1 MDMGM
6 VLLMSWRIF
15 DKSADLFATK
25 PARGTCTLL
34 LMVQSAMALQCHS
47 CLQSIALKV
56 KNRGLYRTESNDKP
70 CGQQRQNN
78 TDDFIPGCQSMLA
91 GKFAARF
98 VQHYY
103 EQ

>member
-56 KNRGLYRTESNDKP
+56 KNHVDAIFYGPANKQIGL
-70 CGQQRQNN
+70 
-78 TDDFIPGCQSMLA
+78 I
-91 GKFAARF
+91 
-98 VQHYY
+98 
-103 EQ
+103 